1 MRFVRNIT
9 IVNITKKKK
18 RGYTMKHIKYN
29 TTKAE
34 EVEDRVLRFIGST
47 EDVDRDNEKILASGW
62 RLKNYRRNP
71 VVLVNHNPSALPVA
85 KTKKVWVD
93 KEKKQLL
100 FDIEFPEPEVSSVGD
115 SLFKLYKHGFMK
127 ATSVGFL
134 PNRDKIEWGEKA
146 GEPSVTFKEQDLLE
160 ISLVS
165 IPANPNAIM
174 TSKGMKEAI
183 KEEVIDDLEMKELN
197 EWLEI
202 VFRQKMEEN
211 QEKDEKTAKDVEV
224 DDKTDVNEQENINKD
239 SKGVCPDCGKK
250 CPYCED
256 EKSAHEE
263 NVFFKGLYDKLLK
276 GE

>member
-1 MRFVRNIT
+1 M
-9 IVNITKKKK
+9 K
-18 RGYTMKHIKYN
+18 KHIKYN

-47 EDVDRDNEKILASGW
+47 QDVDRDNEKILASGW
-62 RLKNYRRNP
+62 RLKNYRKNP
-71 VVLVNHNPSALPVA
+71 VVLFGHNASAEAVA
-85 KTKKVWVD
+85 RTKKVWVD
-93 KEKKQLL
+93 KEKKQLM
-100 FDIEFPEPEVSSVGD
+100 FDIEFPPPEISSKGD
-115 SLFKLYKHGFMK
+115 SLFRLYKNGYMN

-165 IPANPNAIM
+165 IPANPQAIM
-174 TSKGMKEAI
+174 TSKSIQKAV
-183 KEEVIDDLEMKELN
+183 KDEVIDDLELKELN
-197 EWLEI
+197 DWLEVI
-202 VFRQKMEEN
+202 FMQKMEDN
-211 QEKDEKTAKDVEV
+211 IEKDEKNNKDSDVV
-224 DDKTDVNEQENINKD
+224 DKNDNIDQENINKD

-263 NVFFKGLYDKLLK
+263 NVFFKGLYDKLLQ